1 MYLFFPT
8 LLGSTLHSAAHCY
21 KGIFHYYIIA
31 KVHHI
36 QAWLNGVQTI
46 DTTHAAGF
54 EEGAIGFQLCHSD
67 KHTILDVRSL
77 YIKEIK
83 Q

>member
-1 MYLFFPT
+1 MNLAFPT
-8 LLGSTLHSAAHCY
+8 LLGSLLCSAAHCY

-31 KVHHI
+31 KVRYI

-46 DTTHAAGF
+46 DTIHLAGF
-54 EEGAIGFQLCHSD
+54 EEGAIGFQLCHGE

-83 Q
+83 